1 MSHLLNVFERFH
13 KVTER
18 SRMAVTTQHCL
29 VLHTFNQQSIKI
41 IQANILC
48 ASNFR
53 MHMFSNFNVTIK
65 TFLPLAKPLRY
76 YRFPFIHPF
85 LTHSCL

>member
-1 MSHLLNVFERFH
+1 MSHLLSVFERFH

-48 ASNFR
+48 ASNFH
-53 MHMFSNFNVTIK
+53 MHMFSNFKVTIK
-65 TFLPLAKPLRY
+65 TFLPLAKPLIY

-85 LTHSCL
+85 LTHSRL